1 MQCNCLYHT
10 VVLMNYHSSIAK
22 STLWDTL
29 VVIPHWVTRVT
40 QDWDSCKVQHLTA
53 SHISYYTA
61 LTLQTAISFWTDRLI
76 MAYHIWGVCY
86 ISIFDLAN
94 NTVSFVSFK
103 GKLMKKR
110 VCRTFRYCLWYFQ
123 LIDSFMSCLV
133 NNSDADT
140 YVCLFWLS

>member
-1 MQCNCLYHT
+1 MQL
-10 VVLMNYHSSIAK
+10 S
-22 STLWDTL
+22 
-29 VVIPHWVTRVT
+29 IPHRRTYELSLLNCQINTVRHLSCYSSLSDKSET